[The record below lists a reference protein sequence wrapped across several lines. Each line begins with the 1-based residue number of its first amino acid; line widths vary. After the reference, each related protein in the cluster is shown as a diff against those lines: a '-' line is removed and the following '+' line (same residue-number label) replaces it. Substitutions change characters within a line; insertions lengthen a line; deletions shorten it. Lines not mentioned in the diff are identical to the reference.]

1 MQASPKAAD
10 RIVLQDEN
18 EVIDASNN
26 YNKERVNN
34 LNEVF

>member
-1 MQASPKAAD
+1 MQANPKAAV

>member
-1 MQASPKAAD
+1 MQASPKTAN
-10 RIVLQDEN
+10 RIVLKDEN

>member
-1 MQASPKAAD
+1 MQVSPKATD

-26 YNKERVNN
+26 YNKERINN

>member
-1 MQASPKAAD
+1 MQVSPKATD
-10 RIVLQDEN
+10 QIVLQNEN

-26 YNKERVNN
+26 YNKERINN

>member
-1 MQASPKAAD
+1 MQVSPKATD
-10 RIVLQDEN
+10 QIVLQDEN

-26 YNKERVNN
+26 YNKERINN